1 VQALEMKARLLRS
14 MPRGSRM
21 ALHRWCLICLE
32 TDRNINFVIFTT
44 IPWRSGRKKQREL
57 HSVSVV
63 DLSYRL
69 SDYRH
74 MTVQKLIQ
82 SLQKIE
88 DSTQEV
94 KLQDLATNYIYRI
107 LTIDKDTGV
116 LLIED
121 TEE

>member
-1 VQALEMKARLLRS
+1 
-14 MPRGSRM
+14 
-21 ALHRWCLICLE
+21 
-32 TDRNINFVIFTT
+32 
-44 IPWRSGRKKQREL
+44 
-57 HSVSVV
+57 
-63 DLSYRL
+63 
-69 SDYRH
+69 

-82 SLQKIE
+82 ALQKIE

-94 KLQDLATNYIYRI
+94 KLQDYATTQEVKLQDYATNYIYRI

>member
-1 VQALEMKARLLRS
+1 MGTSTLWTQKGTRLGIVL
-14 MPRGSRM
+14 
-21 ALHRWCLICLE
+21 W
-32 TDRNINFVIFTT
+32 FVIFTT